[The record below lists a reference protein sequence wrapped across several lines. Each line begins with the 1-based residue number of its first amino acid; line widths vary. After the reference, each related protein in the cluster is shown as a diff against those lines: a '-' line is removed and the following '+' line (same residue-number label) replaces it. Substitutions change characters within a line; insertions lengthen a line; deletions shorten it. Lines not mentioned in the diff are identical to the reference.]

1 MVGSHQGQDQELEIE
16 ELVESPMEEKKNKVR
31 KNFVF
36 PADIVKWAEKY
47 ANDNNTTLTR
57 ILLDHLTKLRSQV
70 ESGHVDRI

>member
-1 MVGSHQGQDQELEIE
+1 MNDR
-16 ELVESPMEEKKNKVR
+16 KKRVR

-47 ANDNNTTLTR
+47 ATDNNTTLTR

-70 ESGHVDRI
+70 ESGHVDQI